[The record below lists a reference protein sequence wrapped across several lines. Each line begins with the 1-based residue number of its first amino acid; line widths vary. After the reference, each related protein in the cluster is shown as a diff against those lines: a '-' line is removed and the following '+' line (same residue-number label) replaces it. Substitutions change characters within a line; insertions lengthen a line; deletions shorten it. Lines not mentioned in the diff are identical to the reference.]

1 MAALWKHTESMYFTF
16 FAQSPGTHDPSAT
29 PRMISLHQPST
40 LADRS
45 LGRFAHDSPSHW
57 PSDSHSLLV
66 KARFASS
73 VGCLAAT
80 PVDEEAGAG
89 VAPPHAP
96 QVRAAQKN
104 NRETAA
110 LFMDSA

>member
-1 MAALWKHTESMYFTF
+1 MYFTF
-16 FAQSPGTHDPSAT
+16 FAQSPGTHVPSAT
-29 PRMISLHQPST
+29 PRMMSLHQPST

-45 LGRFAHDSPSHW
+45 FGRLAHDSASHW
-57 PSDSHSLLV
+57 PSESHSLLV
-66 KARFASS
+66 KARFGSS

-80 PVDEEAGAG
+80 PVDGVAGAG

-96 QVRAAQKN
+96 HVNAAQKN

-110 LFMDSA
+110 LFMGSA